1 MNQKVILVVID
12 GLQYET
18 ARTQMGFLNHLV
30 EKEKAAHL
38 KVISELPSM
47 SRPLYEVLLT
57 GTPSS
62 VNGITSNQAVRLST
76 QKSLFHLTKE
86 QGLRNG
92 AAAYYWVSE
101 LYNRAPFHFVE
112 DRLQADATK
121 AIQYGSF
128 YFEDAYPDSHLI
140 IDAEIIR
147 KQYDPHFLYIHPMGL
162 DHAGH
167 LYGSD
172 SKQYRG
178 KAIEMDVILANLLPD
193 WMATGYQIIITS
205 DHGMNQDGQ
214 HGGTG
219 DEERHVPFYAIGS
232 AFQSGPHDCEMP
244 QLAVAPLICKLL
256 GLKPSEAMITYPYP
270 FLACQTVEGIVNR

>member
-1 MNQKVILVVID
+1 MTQKVILVVID

-30 EKEKAAHL
+30 EKGKAAHL

-62 VNGITSNQAVRLST
+62 VNGITSNQAVRLSKE
-76 QKSLFHLTKE
+76 KSLFHLTRE
-86 QGLRNG
+86 AGLRNG

-101 LYNRAPFHFVE
+101 LYNRAPFHFIE
-112 DRLQADATK
+112 DRQQDDESK
-121 AIQYGSF
+121 PIQCGSF

-140 IDAEIIR
+140 LDAEIIR
-147 KQYDPHFLYIHPMGL
+147 RKHDPHFLYIHPMGL

-167 LYGSD
+167 VYGSN

-178 KAIEMDVILANLLPD
+178 RAIEMDVILANLLPE
-193 WMATGYQIIITS
+193 WMDAGYQIMITA
-205 DHGMNQDGQ
+205 DHGMNEDGQ

-219 DEERHVPFYAIGS
+219 DAERHVPFYAIGS
-232 AFQSGPHDCEMP
+232 AFQPGAYSESMP
-244 QLAVAPLICKLL
+244 QLAVAPLVCKLL
-256 GLKPSEAMITYPYP
+256 GIDPSEAMITHSYP
-270 FLACQTVEGIVNR
+270 FLLES